1 MKRIIRLVYLSIIIG
16 LILLLSHLEAW
27 HRGYDT
33 GYKSAMSDVVLG
45 IETPENFFIKL
56 FDIKVPKRLEQI
68 EEAK

>member
-27 HRGYDT
+27 NRGYET
-33 GYKSAMSDVVLG
+33 GYNAAMSDVVLG

-56 FDIKVPKRLEQI
+56 FDIKVSKRLEKK
-68 EEAK
+68 EEAR